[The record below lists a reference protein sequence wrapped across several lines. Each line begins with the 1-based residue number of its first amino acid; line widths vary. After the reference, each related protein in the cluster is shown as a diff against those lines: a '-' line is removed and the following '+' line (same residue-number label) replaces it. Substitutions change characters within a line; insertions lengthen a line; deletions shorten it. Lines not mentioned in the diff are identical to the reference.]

1 MKRLTSR
8 GLRATALSSLL
19 ALGLS
24 ACTHI
29 DVQDG
34 DMFRRGQAA
43 PQDDWFGQAQA
54 QAQGSAAQLER
65 FSIKA
70 ADGTLLN
77 GVFVRKPGAQAT
89 LVYFQG
95 AGNTIPKTIKGL
107 LHTSAALPAHL
118 LLWDYRGTGL
128 SEGQGGTPQL
138 RGDASAI
145 VAEAR
150 RLGGE
155 ALPLVYWGYSLG
167 SLVSGHLSQE
177 LPPQA
182 LILEGSLT
190 NAQDWA
196 DQRVPWYATPFVTV
210 TLADSVRAFDN
221 RKALQ
226 DLQRPTL
233 LLAGEKDETT
243 PPRFSQDILQHMQHR
258 QCATLVRVPGVGHG
272 GIASTPLAQAA
283 MIEAIK
289 NASLRKAC

>member
-1 MKRLTSR
+1 MTKLPQ
-8 GLRATALSSLL
+8 RALL
-19 ALGLS
+19 ATLLVLSLS

-29 DVQDG
+29 NVQDG

-54 QAQGSAAQLER
+54 QASAAQLER
-65 FSIKA
+65 ISVKA
-70 ADGTLLN
+70 EDGTLLS
-77 GVFVRKPGAQAT
+77 GVFVRKPGAQVT

-95 AGNTIPKTIKGL
+95 AGNTVQKTIKYL
-107 LHTSAALPAHL
+107 LKTSEALPAHL
-118 LLWDYRGTGL
+118 LLWDYRGMGL

-138 RGDASAI
+138 RSDASSI

-167 SLVSGHLSQE
+167 SLVSGHLSQD

-190 NAQDWA
+190 NAQEWA

-243 PPRFSQDILQHMQHR
+243 PPRFSQDIVQHMQHK
-258 QCATLVRVPGVGHG
+258 QCATLVLVPEVGHG
-272 GIASTPLAQAA
+272 GIAGRPQGQAA
-283 MIEAIK
+283 MLQAIK
-289 NASLRKAC
+289 NAASGKSC